1 MAVDNGIPGTQY
13 LTWGLV
19 VGSWIVTIVVARFVL
34 RKNARNT
41 WIADIKKALT
51 ELEDDAIKFWMG
63 ENDENEV
70 LDLNKLRRKIK
81 DITTLAM
88 EIRSYGGAEY
98 PNQLF
103 IHLRRQVTTEKYHSD
118 DKDSLKRKLPA
129 DDMRIGEISE
139 VCSDLRNVY
148 KRIK

>member
-103 IHLRRQVTTEKYHSD
+103 IHLRRQVTTEKYHPD

-129 DDMRIGEISE
+129 DDMRISEISE
-139 VCSDLRNVY
+139 ACSDLRNTY
-148 KRIK
+148 RRIK